1 METIRQEVSSHERW
15 ANKVN
20 GLLIYSLCIEFH
32 QHSKVATR
40 TLPSSDDNPV
50 VLKAAIK
57 KSSLKK
63 RDVKLAEKEEAVGFK
78 MFAKQKK

>member
-1 METIRQEVSSHERW
+1 
-15 ANKVN
+15 
-20 GLLIYSLCIEFH
+20 
-32 QHSKVATR
+32 
-40 TLPSSDDNPV
+40 